1 MQEIMLSIMEQFGYL
16 GVFLLIA
23 IENIFPPIPSEAVLL
38 FGGFMTTYTNLNV
51 VGMIIFATLGSLVG
65 AIVLYYV
72 GKILNKER
80 LKKLVSGKVGK
91 ILRLKTEDI
100 EKADKW
106 FDEKGNK
113 TVFFCRFIPIVRS
126 LISIPAGMSEMPMP
140 KFLIYTI
147 TGSTIWNTVL
157 LVMGSIVGEKREK
170 MLSIFDQYSHITL
183 IVLAIIFVIACVIF
197 YNKKTNN
204 FFFKRKKVK
213 EEDSSTD

>member
-157 LVMGSIVGEKREK
+157 LVMGSIVGENWEN